1 MRVNRQEC
9 FGCPKLN
16 SYIFIDRQYI
26 LFEGQSTSTESPQR
40 DSVSS
45 EPALLLRGSLL
56 VGLVATGEETSV
68 LLASGSEA
76 SSISALVLV
85 GGNPVDS
92 GVAGDSLVVGVNE
105 DDFEELEGSVLTD
118 PVGVENSEVSATSGN
133 SLLSGGTVRA
143 VGLQLVDTLVD
154 GLAVDD
160 TLGDGSL
167 AATSSNSDSVDHVS
181 LLGLVA
187 ELSGLVDAG
196 RSVNLVNDGE
206 LSVLPRSHSEDEAEH
221 VALLLSP

>member
-45 EPALLLRGSLL
+45 EPALLLRRSLL
-56 VGLVATGEETSV
+56 VGLVTLSLEASV
-68 LLASGSEA
+68 LDASGGKTA
-76 SSISALVLV
+76 SLSTLVLG

-92 GVAGDSLVVGVNE
+92 GVASDSLVVRVNK
-105 DDFEELEGSVLTD
+105 DDFVELEGSVLTN
-118 PVGVENSEVSATSGN
+118 PVGVENSEVSATSSN
-133 SLLSGGTVRA
+133 SLLSLSSVRSA
-143 VGLQLVDTLVD
+143 GLKLVDTLVN
-154 GLAVDD
+154 GLTVDD

-167 AATSSNSDSVDHVS
+167 TATSSDSDSVDNVA

-187 ELSGLVDAG
+187 ELSSLVSSAG
-196 RSVNLVNDGE
+196 SVDLVNDGE
-206 LSVLPRSHSEDEAEH
+206 LSVLP
-221 VALLLSP
+221 